1 MEIGVE
7 SNKRHSN
14 LKSGPV
20 TYCISLLLVVH
31 PIWTNQFGVSITS
44 DYAAGLLVS
53 CGTPNVGSAAHWLYV
68 FIVNTMAFLRGG
80 GETTRQWMWKR
91 ICEGFESE
99 GIDYSKEYLG
109 GLADGTWSSAIS
121 S

>member
-1 MEIGVE
+1 ME

-44 DYAAGLLVS
+44 DYAAGLLVN

-80 GETTRQWMWKR
+80 GGKQHGSGCGNEYARDLKV
-91 ICEGFESE
+91 
-99 GIDYSKEYLG
+99 KE
-109 GLADGTWSSAIS
+109 
-121 S
+121 

>member
-14 LKSGPV
+14 LNSGPV

-44 DYAAGLLVS
+44 DYAAGLLVN

-80 GETTRQWMWKR
+80 KNNTAVDVETNMR
-91 ICEGFESE
+91 
-99 GIDYSKEYLG
+99 GI
-109 GLADGTWSSAIS
+109 
-121 S
+121 